1 MFPISNFLTL
11 LLLVISVAQLMG
23 IPQRLLKLG
32 IVYDATGAFQNA
44 WLGYT
49 FYANKM
55 NTAGGLLV
63 GMPGNQTM
71 YTIQIVGHS
80 DSNITDPYWITSGSS
95 KLNADGNSF
104 TSGK

>member
-1 MFPISNFLTL
+1 MVTTSIFFPF
-11 LLLVISVAQLMG
+11 LLLVAFITRLMS

-32 IVYDATGAFQNA
+32 IVYDDTGAFQNA

-63 GMPGNQTM
+63 GMPGNQTN

-80 DSNITDPYWITSGSS
+80 NSNITDPYWITSGSS
-95 KLNADGNSF
+95 K
-104 TSGK
+104 